1 MTWAYIKYWLK
12 KSWVWLK
19 THWWAGVLLAGSFIL
34 YKFFLYKKNEDGKFS
49 DLFEATV
56 QQGKAEIKVLED
68 THKVEVQKIKEA
80 QAEHKEILSVIRED
94 RKKEGKRIK
103 LEEKKRIKEIVAM
116 PEEER
121 VKALADEFGLEVVEA
136 E

>member
-1 MTWAYIKYWLK
+1 MTGAYIKYWLK
-12 KSWVWLK
+12 KAWVWLK
-19 THWWAGVLLAGSFIL
+19 THWWATIVLAGSFIL
-34 YKFFLYKKNEDGKFS
+34 YKFFLYKRNEDENVL

-56 QQGKAEIKVLED
+56 AQGKTEIKVLEE
-68 THKVEVQKIKEA
+68 THKKEVEKIKEA
-80 QAEHKEILSVIRED
+80 QAEHKEIVSVIRED

-121 VKALADEFGLEVVEA
+121 VKALADEFGLEVVEV

>member
-1 MTWAYIKYWLK
+1 M
-12 KSWVWLK
+12 
-19 THWWAGVLLAGSFIL
+19 LAGSFIL

-49 DLFEATV
+49 DLFEATME
-56 QQGKAEIKVLED
+56 QGKTEIKVLED
-68 THKVEVQKIKEA
+68 THKEEIKKIKEA
-80 QAEHKEILSVIRED
+80 QTEHKEIISVIRED
-94 RKKEGKRIK
+94 RKKQGKRIN

-121 VKALADEFGLEVVEA
+121 VKALADEFGLEVVEV

>member
-1 MTWAYIKYWLK
+1 M
-12 KSWVWLK
+12 
-19 THWWAGVLLAGSFIL
+19 
-34 YKFFLYKKNEDGKFS
+34 
-49 DLFEATV
+49 
-56 QQGKAEIKVLED
+56 
-68 THKVEVQKIKEA
+68 
-80 QAEHKEILSVIRED
+80 IRED
-94 RKKEGKRIK
+94 RKKEGKRIN

>member
-12 KSWVWLK
+12 KTWVWLK
-19 THWWAGVLLAGSFIL
+19 THWWAAIVLAGSFII
-34 YKFFLYKKNEDGKFS
+34 YKFFLYKRNEDGKLS

-56 QQGKAEIKVLED
+56 AQGKTEIKVLEE
-68 THKVEVQKIKEA
+68 THKKEVEKIKEA
-80 QAEHKEILSVIRED
+80 QAEHKEILSVVREE
-94 RKKEGKRIK
+94 RKKEGTRIK

-121 VKALADEFGLEVVEA
+121 VKALADEFGLEVVET